1 MAKRGMVPA
10 SASRGEAHRDGR
22 DLWWVS
28 DAPRCSNGP
37 QKVRLDRCR
46 GRRRIIRTDSRVA
59 PFCLIDRRIREVTSR
74 AHASLH
80 AMESLHAGYKAR
92 RRFTGSRQGF
102 LDDLAADAG
111 QAMV

>member
-1 MAKRGMVPA
+1 MPRACFDRA
-10 SASRGEAHRDGR
+10 SGVRHFGRVLQPGGR
-22 DLWWVS
+22 DTDDTLHFG
-28 DAPRCSNGP
+28 AARF
-37 QKVRLDRCR
+37 
-46 GRRRIIRTDSRVA
+46 GR
-59 PFCLIDRRIREVTSR
+59 IDRSIREVTSR

-102 LDDLAADAG
+102 LDDLAADDG